1 MAVEELSVTFNDVSG
16 PLSQKV
22 LEDRIEEIV
31 QEPLNYRDVYRG
43 YPATD
48 IESDRV
54 GIPVPKDDMGRPEVV
69 AEGAEFPRDQENYG
83 EKTLEFDKYG
93 FEIPITMEAQA
104 DSQVNLVQDQV
115 DRQGRQMREQ
125 MNEEAFNVLD
135 DAVSNTLGD
144 QNGTMTFDDVLDARE
159 HMLQNNYDPDTLIID
174 VPAGHDL
181 LGKDSFLEATE
192 EQSQMRRDGDLG
204 TIAGFD
210 AIEDSSGLNI
220 TGNSN
225 PGAFLVDT
233 DFFGYEGERL
243 PITSEEYEEQR
254 TQTDVYRIYT
264 RMGWVVTDSDAA
276 VRIEG

>member
-22 LEDRIEEIV
+22 LEDRIEQIV